1 METANETTFIRV
13 GTVILNVRM
22 IAYAWMEDD
31 MMVIMLNALDGQ
43 GKPKKVHVPNPE
55 SEKVL
60 EYLMA
65 RTVIDVRPPEE

>member
-31 MMVIMLNALDGQ
+31 MMVIMLNALIML
-43 GKPKKVHVPNPE
+43 P
-55 SEKVL
+55 VL
-60 EYLMA
+60 CCE
-65 RTVIDVRPPEE
+65 RRPSSRRRFR